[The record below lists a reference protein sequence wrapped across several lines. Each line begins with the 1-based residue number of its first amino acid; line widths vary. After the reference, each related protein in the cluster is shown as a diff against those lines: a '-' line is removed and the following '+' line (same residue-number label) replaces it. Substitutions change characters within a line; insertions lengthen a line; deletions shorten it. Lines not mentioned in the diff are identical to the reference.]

1 MLRLYSLQSLL
12 HKVQN
17 FRYRNTVHKFDKF
30 TLDNMSSR
38 LSSISK
44 ERVESQLSLDTQ
56 SVMQA
61 PTVEKRST
69 GEIKIKFE
77 TVQL

>member
-1 MLRLYSLQSLL
+1 M
-12 HKVQN
+12 
-17 FRYRNTVHKFDKF
+17 HKFDIF

-44 ERVESQLSLDTQ
+44 ERVESQLSLGAQ
-56 SVMQA
+56 SVMEA
-61 PTVEKRST
+61 SHVEKRST

-77 TVQL
+77 TVQLIYTHLTNSGKQ